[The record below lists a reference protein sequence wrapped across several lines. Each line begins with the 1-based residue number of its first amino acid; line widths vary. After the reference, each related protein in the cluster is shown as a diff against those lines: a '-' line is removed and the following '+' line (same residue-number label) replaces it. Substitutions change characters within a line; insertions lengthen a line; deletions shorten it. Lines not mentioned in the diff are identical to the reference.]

1 VQDEADQAIVNAI
14 RQNDRIERIEIMGD
28 RDLVQEAAGEF
39 ILQIEA
45 LLEQQKS

>member
-1 VQDEADQAIVNAI
+1 
-14 RQNDRIERIEIMGD
+14 MGD

-45 LLEQQKS
+45 LLEQQKSWGKSCCDEGCGCH